1 MIEAI
6 MYMGIGFLFAG
17 LIAVAVM
24 PLVHDRAVR
33 LTTRRLRAILPLS
46 TMEVQADKDL
56 LRAEFAMSACRFEMS
71 LGHLKQKSA
80 AQVVELGK
88 RADAI
93 NRLKIQRDALRVELI
108 TLKAQFEA
116 LKRNRLPSGVEVR
129 AKASV
134 ISLMRQWIPQR
145 IYH

>member
-24 PLVHDRAVR
+24 PLVRAVR

-71 LGHLKQKSA
+71 LEHLKQKNA

-116 LKRNRLPSGVEVR
+116 LMRNRLAPGVEVT

>member
-24 PLVHDRAVR
+24 PLVRAVR

-71 LGHLKQKSA
+71 LEHLKQKNA

-116 LKRNRLPSGVEVR
+116 LMRNRLASGVEVT

>member
-24 PLVHDRAVR
+24 PLVRAVR

-71 LGHLKQKSA
+71 LEHLS
-80 AQVVELGK
+80 K
-88 RADAI
+88 RTPPKLS
-93 NRLKIQRDALRVELI
+93 NW
-108 TLKAQFEA
+108 
-116 LKRNRLPSGVEVR
+116 
-129 AKASV
+129 AKGPMLS
-134 ISLMRQWIPQR
+134 IG
-145 IYH
+145 